1 MQRRESFLSWLR
13 QFRIRCRPTFLGW
26 QCHPR
31 LVAGVA
37 VCHPCPY
44 GGAAT
49 EPCSAYVRSGKVNRA
64 YAFSLGEILIPHR
77 ARSFFLHGI
86 VAPPCCCL
94 NIVNLMSLAPPSLFS
109 PSRLTLKLCGTVG
122 MFLRRSALLPSSDR
136 PINYVCN
143 WRSSAKVRALSA

>member
-1 MQRRESFLSWLR
+1 MQGLLILWGSVSFILPIKDLLSVQRRESFLSWLR

-49 EPCSAYVRSGKVNRA
+49 GLSYASDLVEFSERRSG
-64 YAFSLGEILIPHR
+64 GPWQILNSKPH
-77 ARSFFLHGI
+77 
-86 VAPPCCCL
+86 
-94 NIVNLMSLAPPSLFS
+94 M
-109 PSRLTLKLCGTVG
+109 
-122 MFLRRSALLPSSDR
+122 
-136 PINYVCN
+136 
-143 WRSSAKVRALSA
+143 